1 MRWLPILVNT
11 MNPRTVTA
19 RDAGLALVSRINR
32 WMIAGAIAL
41 SGVISL
47 IAQQAFHGH
56 TVNASNASSAA
67 SNASNAAS
75 SAASAPSSSS
85 SGSSSLQQPAQAP
98 APAPSSSSSS
108 SGGVV
113 SGGS

>member
-1 MRWLPILVNT
+1 MRWLPILVHT
-11 MNPRTVTA
+11 MNSPTVNA

-47 IAQQAFHGH
+47 VAQQAFHGH
-56 TVNASNASSAA
+56 TVNASNASSPA
-67 SNASNAAS
+67 SNASNTAS

-98 APAPSSSSSS
+98 AAASSSSSS